1 MLSLNLQKRGTIKL
15 QKETN
20 NGLAY
25 IQQDSKW
32 KMEKDNKSMKGLM

>member
-1 MLSLNLQKRGTIKL
+1 MISLNLQKRGTIKL

-20 NGLAY
+20 NGLTH

-32 KMEKDNKSMKGLM
+32 KMEKDSKGIKVLM